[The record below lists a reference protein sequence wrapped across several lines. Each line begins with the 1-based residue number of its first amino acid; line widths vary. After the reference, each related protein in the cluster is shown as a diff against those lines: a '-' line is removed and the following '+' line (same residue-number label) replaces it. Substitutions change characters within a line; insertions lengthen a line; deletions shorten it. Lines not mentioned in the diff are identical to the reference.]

1 MTTNLT
7 ISQALKEKNKMAAKI
22 QRNWTKIISINSLP
36 KGANR
41 PYDVVE
47 LKEGTLRLTDDL
59 IDLKTKIHEASAP
72 VRMKIFR
79 LSELKSILLKVES
92 INTKEGLVKERYDN
106 TLVEMDAVLKTKDV
120 DDMMTNYQDEID
132 DIQAYLDNYNYTTKL
147 G

>member
-1 MTTNLT
+1 MKTNLT
-7 ISQALKEKNKMAAKI
+7 ISQSLKEKNKMAAKI
-22 QRNWTKIISINSLP
+22 QRNWAKIISINSLP

-47 LKEGTLRLTDDL
+47 LKNETLCLTEEL
-59 IDLKTKIHEASAP
+59 IELKTKIHEASAP

-79 LSELKSILLKVES
+79 LSELKSILLKVGS

>member
-1 MTTNLT
+1 MKTNLT

-22 QRNWTKIISINSLP
+22 QRNWAKIISINSLP

-47 LKEGTLRLTDDL
+47 LKDETLRLTDDL
-59 IDLKTKIHEASAP
+59 IELKTKIHEASAP

-106 TLVEMDAVLKTKDV
+106 TLVEMDAALKTKDV
-120 DDMMTNYQDEID
+120 DEMMTIYQDEID
-132 DIQAYLDNYNYTTKL
+132 DIQACLDNYNYTTKL

>member
-1 MTTNLT
+1 
-7 ISQALKEKNKMAAKI
+7 
-22 QRNWTKIISINSLP
+22 
-36 KGANR
+36 
-41 PYDVVE
+41 
-47 LKEGTLRLTDDL
+47 
-59 IDLKTKIHEASAP
+59 
-72 VRMKIFR
+72 MKIFR

>member
-1 MTTNLT
+1 MKTNLT

-22 QRNWTKIISINSLP
+22 QRNWAKIISINSLP

-47 LKEGTLRLTDDL
+47 LKDETLRLTDDL
-59 IDLKTKIHEASAP
+59 IELKTKIHEASAP

-106 TLVEMDAVLKTKDV
+106 TLVEMDAALKTKDV
-120 DDMMTNYQDEID
+120 DEMMTIYQDEID

>member
-1 MTTNLT
+1 MKTNLT
-7 ISQALKEKNKMAAKI
+7 ITQALKEKNKMAAKI
-22 QRNWTKIISINSLP
+22 QRNWAKIISINSLP

-47 LKEGTLRLTDDL
+47 LKVETLRLTDEL
-59 IDLKTKIHEASAP
+59 IELKTKIHEASAP